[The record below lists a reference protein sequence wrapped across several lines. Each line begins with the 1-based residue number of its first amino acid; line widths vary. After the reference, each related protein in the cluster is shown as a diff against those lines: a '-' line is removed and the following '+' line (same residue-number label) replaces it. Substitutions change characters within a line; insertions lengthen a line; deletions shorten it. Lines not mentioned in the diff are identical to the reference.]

1 MSIFIKFN
9 DGRYSQFDECDY
21 IEFTY
26 GILTIFDDG
35 IPFVYTEDEIKEM
48 IFVNDYTLPYAI
60 QQGYNL

>member
-1 MSIFIKFN
+1 MMDAIHSLTSVI
-9 DGRYSQFDECDY
+9 

-26 GILTIFDDG
+26 GTVTIFDDD

>member
-9 DGRYSQFDECDY
+9 DGRYSQFNECDS

-26 GILTIFDDG
+26 GTVIILEDNV
-35 IPFVYTEDEIKEM
+35 PFVYAEDEIKEM

-60 QQGYNL
+60 QQGYDL

>member
-9 DGRYSQFDECDY
+9 NGSYSQFDECDY

-26 GILTIFDDG
+26 GTVTIFDDD
-35 IPFVYTEDEIKEM
+35 IPFVYAEDEIKEM
-48 IFVNDYTLPYAI
+48 IFVNDYTLTYAI